1 MLFMAII
8 DGDDPA
14 SRVPQKLDE
23 SENIKIHYLPY
34 NDNLMYE
41 VEKLVKEND
50 YTLESK
56 VWTFAVGLALHKL
69 I

>member
-1 MLFMAII
+1 MAII

-14 SRVPQKLDE
+14 SNVSQKLDE
-23 SENIKIHYLPY
+23 CENIKIHRLPY

-41 VEKLVKEND
+41 VDKLVKENN
-50 YTLESK
+50 YTIESK
-56 VWTFAVGLALHKL
+56 VWSFAVGLALHKL